1 MTNTW
6 IGVGRLTR
14 DPELRYAESGKAVA
28 PMRIAVPRAG
38 EGDSTDFFDVV
49 AFGQLAEACAT
60 HLAKGRQVL
69 IEGPLRQ
76 QSWTDNDSGE
86 RRSKVEIIANRVQF
100 LDAPR
105 REEVAEAAPDAA

>member
-1 MTNTW
+1 MTNIW

-38 EGDSTDFFDVV
+38 EGDNTDFFDVV
-49 AFGQLAEACAT
+49 AFGQLAEACGT

-69 IEGPLRQ
+69 VEGTLRQ

-86 RRSKVEIIANRVQF
+86 RRSKVEILANRVQF

-105 REEVAEAAPDAA
+105 RDENEAPAAA

>member
-1 MTNTW
+1 MTNIW

-60 HLAKGRQVL
+60 HLTKGRQVL
-69 IEGPLRQ
+69 VEGALRQ
-76 QSWTDNDSGE
+76 HTWTDNDSGE
-86 RRSKVEIIANRVQF
+86 RRSKVEVVANRVQF

-105 REEVAEAAPDAA
+105 QEAAADAA

>member
-1 MTNTW
+1 MTNIW

-38 EGDSTDFFDVV
+38 EDDSTDFFDVV

-60 HLAKGRQVL
+60 HLTKGRQVL
-69 IEGPLRQ
+69 VEGALRQ
-76 QSWTDNDSGE
+76 HTWTDNDSGE
-86 RRSKVEIIANRVQF
+86 RRSKVEVVANRVQF

-105 REEVAEAAPDAA
+105 QEAAADAA

>member
-1 MTNTW
+1 MTNIW

-38 EGDSTDFFDVV
+38 EGDDADFFDVV
-49 AFGQLAEACAT
+49 TFGQLAEACAT
-60 HLAKGRQVL
+60 HLTKGRQVL
-69 IEGPLRQ
+69 IEGTLRQ
-76 QSWTDNDSGE
+76 QSWSDSESGE
-86 RRSKVEIIANRVQF
+86 RRSRVEVLANRVQF

-105 REEVAEAAPDAA
+105 REEAEATPDAA

>member
-1 MTNTW
+1 MTNIW
-6 IGVGRLTR
+6 IGVGRLAR

-28 PMRIAVPRAG
+28 SMRIAVARS
-38 EGDSTDFFDVV
+38 GDGDEADFFDVA

-69 IEGPLRQ
+69 VEGSLRQ
-76 QSWTDNDSGE
+76 HTWTDAASGE
-86 RRSKVEIIANRVQF
+86 RRSRVEVIANRVQF

-105 REEVAEAAPDAA
+105 RAEDPPEAA

>member
-69 IEGPLRQ
+69 VEGTLRQ
-76 QSWTDNDSGE
+76 QSWTDTDSGE

-105 REEVAEAAPDAA
+105 REEAAEAAPDAA